1 MQTDRPPIPAR
12 SPPPAPAYSFDRSSG
27 APDDVAKTSASSSA
41 VASRVQSCRATPGD
55 NGTCRTPYR
64 DFGAPSSP
72 TRAARAT
79 RSRRLPKSMS
89 AFVNANASEIRSP
102 VCASSSKSSRCR
114 SGTSA
119 STRTPPPRSARASPS
134 PARPR
139 PSGRAGVR
147 PLGSP
152 CYEDREMVKI
162 NIPGD
167 KASVIAPANSFCTM
181 PDGQQL
187 RYNERFEEDYE
198 RWKKGQSAAL
208 VGTHLKHAPFLSK
221 AEVSNLGAL
230 NVFTVEQLADL
241 GGRPLQSLGPQGRKW
256 QQQAVAWL
264 QSAAGTRDATAEAAR
279 IAALENEIALLA

>member
-1 MQTDRPPIPAR
+1 MLATKR
-12 SPPPAPAYSFDRSSG
+12 YG
-27 APDDVAKTSASSSA
+27 SSSY
-41 VASRVQSCRATPGD
+41 RPYGEEGD
-55 NGTCRTPYR
+55 NNLVVSFFMDEVKNEKLT
-64 DFGAPSSP
+64 
-72 TRAARAT
+72 
-79 RSRRLPKSMS
+79 L
-89 AFVNANASEIRSP
+89 E
-102 VCASSSKSSRCR
+102 
-114 SGTSA
+114 
-119 STRTPPPRSARASPS
+119 
-134 PARPR
+134 
-139 PSGRAGVR
+139 SGRAV
-147 PLGSP
+147 
-152 CYEDREMVKI
+152 YEDREMVKI
-162 NIPGD
+162 NIPGA
-167 KASVIAPANSFCTM
+167 KESVIAPSNSFCTM

-279 IAALENEIALLA
+279 IAALENEIALLRASVGGQAPVVQEDNEQDEKTILKDEIERLTGRRPLGNPSIESLKRSLEDAQSKVE